1 MTTTSCSTCHQS
13 FETVL
18 TCFPTICMCLQKQH
32 NRLIRFLDWILVGSL
47 QTRSSTIFHLCL
59 RCLLKFADVL
69 KFSWENKIS
78 HVFVVQEAQTIR
90 YHKPESQL
98 KIWAVAN
105 KVRDPQSTFQQF
117 VINNNVLQST
127 VSK

>member
-1 MTTTSCSTCHQS
+1 M
-13 FETVL
+13 
-18 TCFPTICMCLQKQH
+18 
-32 NRLIRFLDWILVGSL
+32 
-47 QTRSSTIFHLCL
+47 
-59 RCLLKFADVL
+59 
-69 KFSWENKIS
+69 
-78 HVFVVQEAQTIR
+78 FVVQEAQTIR

>member
-32 NRLIRFLDWILVGSL
+32 NRLIRFLVWILVGSL